1 MKLSQTLF
9 RSNFH
14 GGVKAAFLIGEYMA
28 LKIELNRGYLAVGVE
43 IDGNTIGTVS
53 ISKSSE
59 IKKIKL
65 DFEFNDEFIINR
77 IYSENQL
84 LKREIEL
91 LKKK

>member
-1 MKLSQTLF
+1 
-9 RSNFH
+9 
-14 GGVKAAFLIGEYMA
+14 MA
-28 LKIELNRGYLAVGVE
+28 LKIELNRDYLAVGVE